1 MNTILNK
8 RILQFAYAFLLL
20 SEICLLACKKDE
32 ILKDVKGYVSS
43 DILVN
48 PMSITFRD
56 ANSDNGQITVPITL
70 EITGV
75 DAAKIFS
82 VLGKQKAL
90 AAEKDIFH
98 VAMKKKHTPE
108 ATNPLVFTVTAKAE
122 GYLDAVKTFI
132 LTESGYQ
139 GEVMKM
145 VKISAPPKGVT
156 TKKGTTTT
164 SAVTSDDF
172 YIETEASNS
181 NTEKMGFRIKK
192 GTNFFGGADGKTP
205 LTGAVSI
212 SIGYMSGSDVDNDEL
227 IPGGNDGGTQVMELN
242 GKPKKPSSAAMAGCS
257 VIDVYVGGVKA
268 TNFTNSNGVP
278 LETIMTLNDNFEN
291 PDNNFEKLKV
301 GDQISIWS
309 MSEKIPLWQEE
320 IQTKI
325 AKNANNKLEVTIQHN
340 HLSSFMAG
348 WFILNSCFHKAY
360 KNPLTGAISIPD
372 AVSQLTI
379 TSNLTSNAICGNGG
393 TGFFY
398 TELIGKKKG
407 KKLASGY
414 FEYYNGRA
422 LRMASLLSGSSETA
436 ANWRIYAGDDV
447 NKKELLHSQDIL
459 LCNSGTLNVGS
470 ALPKSL
476 QIGVAI
482 DAECEGLALLLP
494 SMPVQYR
501 ESGNAVYRTLGYVN
515 NGTGCAGNLQKG
527 KKYDFKIAFGGIL
540 VEPKGL
546 IVPSQDSTVFITY
559 PNTTVTDTVKW
570 QYQGATKD
578 QIILKYQNIKLPTEL
593 CDEYKRYLGG

>member
-1 MNTILNK
+1 MQIV
-8 RILQFAYAFLLL
+8 YALLLL

-90 AAEKDIFH
+90 ATDKDIFH
-98 VAMKKKHTPE
+98 VAMKKKNVPD
-108 ATNPLVFTVTAKAE
+108 ARNPLVFTVTAKAE

-132 LTESGYQ
+132 LTESSYQ
-139 GEVMKM
+139 GETMKM
-145 VKISAPPKGVT
+145 IKISAPPKGVT
-156 TKKGTTTT
+156 TKKATTTT
-164 SAVTSDDF
+164 SAVISDDF

-192 GTNFFGGADGKTP
+192 GTNFFGGADGKTA
-205 LTGAVSI
+205 LSGSVSI
-212 SIGYMSGSDVDNDEL
+212 NIGYMSGSDVDNEDL
-227 IPGGNDGGTQVMELN
+227 VPGGNDSGTQVMELN
-242 GKPKKPSSAAMAGCS
+242 GKPKKPSTAAMAGCS

-268 TNFTNSNGVP
+268 TNFTNSNGIP
-278 LETIMTLNDNFEN
+278 LETIMTLNENFEN
-291 PDNNFEKLKV
+291 PDNNFEKIAA

-309 MSEKIPLWQEE
+309 MTEKTPHWQEE
-320 IQTKI
+320 AQTKI
-325 AKNANNKLEVTIQHN
+325 AKNSNNKLEVIIQHN
-340 HLSSFMAG
+340 HLSAFMAG
-348 WFILNSCFHKAY
+348 WFVPNGCFHKAY
-360 KNPLTGAISIPD
+360 KNPFTGAITIPD
-372 AVSQLTI
+372 AVRELTI
-379 TSNLTSNAICGNGG
+379 ASNLSSNAICGNGG

-407 KKLASGY
+407 KKIAAGY
-414 FEYYNGRA
+414 FEYYNGRI
-422 LRMASLLSGSSETA
+422 LKMASVLSGASETA
-436 ANWRIYAGDDV
+436 ANWRIYAGDEV
-447 NKKELLHSQDIL
+447 NKKELLYSQDVL
-459 LCNSGTLNVGS
+459 LCNSGTLNVGN

-476 QIGVAI
+476 QIGVSI
-482 DAECEGLALLLP
+482 DAECSGLALLLP
-494 SMPVQYR
+494 SMPVQFR
-501 ESGNAVYRTLGYVN
+501 ESGSAIYRTLGYVN

-578 QIILKYQNIKLPTEL
+578 QIILKYQNIKVSDEL
-593 CDEYKRYLGG
+593 CDEYKRYFGG